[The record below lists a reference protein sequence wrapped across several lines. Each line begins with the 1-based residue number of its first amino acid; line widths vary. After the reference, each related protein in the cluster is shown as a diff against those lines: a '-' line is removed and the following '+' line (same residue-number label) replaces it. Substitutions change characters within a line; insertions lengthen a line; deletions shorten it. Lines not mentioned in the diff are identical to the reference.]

1 MMEKFREEANF
12 YRLFSCILLMLDAAK
27 LLSCYRFPGDEFS
40 LSLFFKRSHSRLEKE
55 KETRVSLIMIHI
67 IRLEYFV
74 SSAY

>member
-1 MMEKFREEANF
+1 MMGKFREEANF

-27 LLSCYRFPGDEFS
+27 LLSCFPGDEFS

-74 SSAY
+74 SFAY